1 MDPTRCL
8 TVSLSTLTTPVPKS
22 LDSASGAI
30 GRRVLIGAVIRRRSG
45 PCLVAIAMLVVGM
58 AFELFWGLVVHH
70 ESSWFSPL
78 DAWGM
83 FRAAH
88 YVGWGD
94 LGGVYTTGNGLVS
107 FPGMPVILSPLAVLN
122 DHLHLTESYPPFSVA
137 QPTAIFLLVPA
148 ELLLS
153 STAVFAAD
161 ALAERLECSVRRRFA
176 LCVVVG
182 ALAWTTS
189 AVWGHAEDCL
199 AVALAM
205 FAMMAFADGRWAW
218 AGWLF
223 GFGVVCQPLIAL
235 VLPIYLASTPRGGRM
250 LFLIRCSLVSA
261 VLVGMAFLGDS
272 ADTLRALTTQAT
284 PPGPNHA
291 TPLASFAP
299 RSVVWL
305 NGGANLNQRGGR
317 FVTTTGATHQTAAI
331 MVSGG
336 AFRLVYVA
344 LAVLIGVYVW
354 RKPQPPHRLLWLA
367 GAVLAARC
375 LFEAVMLPYYLVPP
389 FIVLLTLAAAQV
401 TWRFWV
407 AVSVVALTGLYA
419 YKHLGPWQW
428 WVPVVAG
435 TAAVVFLA
443 WPRRGRR
450 RRSQAC
456 HRRGAPG

>member
-1 MDPTRCL
+1 M
-8 TVSLSTLTTPVPKS
+8 
-22 LDSASGAI
+22 
-30 GRRVLIGAVIRRRSG
+30 
-45 PCLVAIAMLVVGM
+45 AMLVVGM
-58 AFELFWGLVVHH
+58 AFELFWGPVVHH
-70 ESSWFSPL
+70 VSTWFSPL

-94 LGGVYTTGNGLVS
+94 LGGVYTSGNGLVT

-122 DHLHLTESYPPFSVA
+122 DHLHLTESYPPFSA
-137 QPTAIFLLVPA
+137 AHPTAIFLLAPA

-153 STAVFAAD
+153 SVAVFAAD
-161 ALAERLECSVRRRFA
+161 ELAERLGCSVRRRFA

-199 AVALAM
+199 AVGLAI
-205 FAMMAFADGRWAW
+205 FAMIAFADGRWAR

-223 GFGVVCQPLIAL
+223 GFGVVCQPLVAL
-235 VLPIYLASTPRGGRM
+235 VLPVYFASTPRGSRM
-250 LFLIRCSLVSA
+250 LFLIRSSLVSA
-261 VLVGMAFLGDS
+261 VLVGVALLGDP

-291 TPLASFAP
+291 TPLAPFAP
-299 RSVVWL
+299 HSVVWL
-305 NGGANLNQRGGR
+305 SGGADLSQRGGR
-317 FVTTTGATHQTAAI
+317 FATSGATAHETAI

-344 LAVLIGVYVW
+344 LAVVIGLYVW
-354 RKPQPPHRLLWLA
+354 RKPQSPLRLLWLG
-367 GAVLAARC
+367 GAILAARC

-389 FIVLLTLAAAQV
+389 FIVLLTLAAAGV

-407 AVSVVALTGLYA
+407 AVFVVALTGVYA
-419 YKHLGPWQW
+419 YEHLGPWQW

-435 TAAVVFLA
+435 TAAVALLA
-443 WPRRGRR
+443 RPPEQTAAATNLATAEAGPT
-450 RRSQAC
+450 A
-456 HRRGAPG
+456 G